1 MNRANL
7 EKLAAY
13 LEQLPEDYSHFGMMN
28 YMAVK
33 QFTYPYTSSAHL
45 IDACGAVACAIG
57 HGPAAGIPRK
67 GDYEYWS
74 TYSHRVFDLGYD
86 DFDWCFCAEWL
97 LVDDTPHGAAK
108 RIRYLLEHG
117 EPDDA
122 VAQMQGR
129 APYLFAKEEEA

>member
-1 MNRANL
+1 MNRDNL

-74 TYSHRVFDLGYD
+74 TYSHRVFDLRINE
-86 DFDWCFCAEWL
+86 FDWCFSSTWMV
-97 LVDDTPHGAAK
+97 VDDTPNGAAK

-117 EPDDA
+117 LPADA
-122 VAQMQGR
+122 GPQRVCR
-129 APYLFAKEEEA
+129 APYIFAK